1 MENTFKMSVIK
12 YIIIKSDYFNAI
24 LMQIILTVNIF
35 NMSVMKYIIIKS
47 DYLNA
52 KLIQNIIISYVFLY
66 VVL

>member
-1 MENTFKMSVIK
+1 
-12 YIIIKSDYFNAI
+12 
-24 LMQIILTVNIF
+24 MQIILTVNIF